1 MQKKFKRSYFY
12 TQKFKNHEV
21 ELTYD
26 LFYKMLCNAENE
38 FVFYFEKFV
47 IFIAFHYE
55 SEKVKYELT
64 LSADELTAHYEFTNA
79 DELINAKVVNGLSI
93 IQLWDDLSNWKK

>member
-1 MQKKFKRSYFY
+1 M
-12 TQKFKNHEV
+12 
-21 ELTYD
+21 
-26 LFYKMLCNAENE
+26 
-38 FVFYFEKFV
+38 

-93 IQLWDDLSNWKK
+93 IQLWDDLSN